1 MVDAVTSEQT
11 VAETEAETVINDY
24 QSVDLD
30 LESLIAKF
38 VRPIDRYRSR
48 NAPKVLGDLKQPGLS
63 SRDSF
68 GESRTHAFYR
78 MLGLPVIEPSGKFFS
93 PGFNPLLDSK
103 ESERRADITA
113 AIPAAIKNHV
123 QRREDISRSNLSV
136 FSRGSTTATV
146 IGITMGLREGQ
157 RGFAVADRKSIQ
169 SLDNPPEQKS
179 PEIQAR
185 SKHINK
191 FYKKKDGSDITSFN
205 SSVSHIIAPFTTD
218 PVLCANLDPSSGSQ
232 SVMIGAP
239 FLEKEDLEHEYNK
252 YLKRPGIEF
261 ILRLRLRQQNVAA
274 QTGIAIDNIDLSN
287 FDNEIDSNQQREI
300 AATLTDTLDANPD
313 DVKQALEG
321 SGRVELY
328 TLNSLV
334 RMFKGLVHLYVE
346 ALEDIENVRNKII
359 WVPLPNDGGPERG
372 TKVNT
377 LYVIPKKFE
386 DTWEIERRISNLQ
399 IKSTLANMQLDIGET
414 ANETPLSFSDFVI
427 SDFQNI
433 AKNFDNQIQEEKN
446 NRDNLEAKG
455 SNALRT
461 IEFIGGEV
469 SGLGLIDII
478 AIYMALWSL
487 DVTTLLDLI
496 DDGAAQRL
504 NDITELK
511 TDATAARANSQGN
524 ALEAYQKLAERV
536 QTILSYG
543 DRLFQREQD
552 ALREDSGDVPRD
564 EGTF

>member
-1 MVDAVTSEQT
+1 MVDAVTSKQT

-30 LESLIAKF
+30 LESLIVKF

-48 NAPKVLGDLKQPGLS
+48 NAPNTLGSIKQPGLT
-63 SRDSF
+63 SRDNF

-78 MLGLPVIEPSGKFFS
+78 MLGLPVIEPSGKLFS

-103 ESERRADITA
+103 ENERRTDIIA
-113 AIPAAIKNHV
+113 AIPNAVKNQV
-123 QRREDISRSNLSV
+123 QRREERARTGLAV
-136 FSRGSTTATV
+136 FSRGSETATV

-157 RGFAVADRKSIQ
+157 RSFAVADRKSIQ

-179 PEIQAR
+179 PEIKER

-191 FYKKKDGSDITSFN
+191 FYKKKNGSDITSFN
-205 SSVSHIIAPFTTD
+205 SSVSHVIAPFTTD
-218 PVLCANLDPSSGSQ
+218 PILCANLDPTSGSQ

-274 QTGIAIDNIDLSN
+274 QTGIAIDNIDLTK
-287 FDNEIDSNQQREI
+287 FDDEIDSNQQREI
-300 AATLTDTLDANPD
+300 AATLTGDLDANSE
-313 DVKQALEG
+313 DVKQVLEG

-334 RMFKGLVHLYVE
+334 RMYKGLIHLYAE
-346 ALEDIENVRNKII
+346 ALETIEDIHNKII

-377 LYVIPKKFE
+377 LYVVPKIYQ
-386 DTWEIERRISNLQ
+386 DGWEIERRISNLQ

-414 ANETPLSFSDFVI
+414 ANETPLSFGDFVI
-427 SDFQNI
+427 SEFQNI
-433 AKNFDNQIQEEKN
+433 AKNFNSQIQEEEN

-461 IEFIGGEV
+461 IEFIGGEI

-487 DVTTLLDLI
+487 DVTVLLDLI

-504 NDITELK
+504 NEITELK
-511 TDATAARANSQGN
+511 TSDTAARANSQGN
-524 ALEAYQKLAERV
+524 ALEAYQKLAERI